1 VLKDPAITDYMV
13 EAVEYFARMMGSVF
27 GEAGDIVLAKL
38 AVSSSQH
45 ISKAS
50 INLLISK
57 AITGH
62 ISIHPILEYFLLSQK
77 EREGRNKWLSFN
89 ETVWLV
95 YLGLGFI
102 FSGHKIEHEQIK
114 LLVLRFIAVMQE

>member
-1 VLKDPAITDYMV
+1 MV
-13 EAVEYFARMMGSVF
+13 EAVEYFARLLGSLF
-27 GEAGDIVLAKL
+27 AEAGDIILAKL
-38 AVSSSQH
+38 AVSNSQH

-62 ISIHPILEYFLLSQK
+62 INVHPIFEYFLLAQK
-77 EREGRNKWLSFN
+77 ERDARNQKSISYN

-102 FSGHKIEHEQIK
+102 FSGRKIEQEQIK
-114 LLVLRFIAVMQE
+114 QFVLRFLTIMQE